1 MRWAWRRVLVLGAAT
16 AVAGCSGPASG
27 ETRVTTPEPRASAE
41 PAATRSGNGSGS
53 GLIVA
58 YEAGNHLH
66 RYGARVY
73 ADGRYEQFSTRRA
86 GEQPEWERY
95 EPFGERETEAIAGAV
110 DSALAARIPD
120 RISAGDPPP
129 PDAAT
134 AHVTLRDREIEIG
147 NWPKNAPAEI
157 QRVLDEIAEQRKR
170 PPAQSTWELWSRGAV
185 VALEV
190 GCDVGDVAVL
200 HALDDALFMTSA
212 APGDAP
218 EGDDPP
224 GGTPLVR
231 VTFAGRDGDDV
242 LSVFADGRRV
252 DRTADGETSER
263 RLGADQLAAV
273 RRALAATDWGALP
286 PRLC

>member
-1 MRWAWRRVLVLGAAT
+1 MARLGPCVLAAIAAI
-16 AVAGCSGPASG
+16 AVAGCGDTVWEEA
-27 ETRVTTPEPRASAE
+27 PERMPEAGA
-41 PAATRSGNGSGS
+41 GN

-73 ADGRYEQFSTRRA
+73 ADGRYEQFSTTHA
-86 GEQPEWERY
+86 GETPNWEPY
-95 EPFGERETEAIAGAV
+95 EPFGERETGAIADAV
-110 DSALAARIPD
+110 DAALGANLPD

-134 AHVTLRDREIEIG
+134 AHVTLRDREIEVG
-147 NWPKNAPAEI
+147 NWPKNAPAEL
-157 QRVLDEIAEQRKR
+157 QNVLDTIAEQRRR
-170 PPAQSTWELWSRGAV
+170 PPTPSTWELWSRGEV
-185 VALEV
+185 VTLEV
-190 GCDVGDVAVL
+190 GCDVGEVTAL
-200 HALDDALFMTSA
+200 RALDDALFMTSA

-218 EGDDPP
+218 AGDDPP
-224 GGTPLVR
+224 PETPLVR
-231 VTFAGRDGDDV
+231 VTFSGRDGDAV

-252 DRTADGETSER
+252 ERSAAGETTES
-263 RLGADQLAAV
+263 RLGDDQLAAV

>member
-1 MRWAWRRVLVLGAAT
+1 MLAAGAT
-16 AVAGCSGPASG
+16 MAVAGCGG
-27 ETRVTTPEPRASAE
+27 GTPEEAPVRTAESAD
-41 PAATRSGNGSGS
+41 
-53 GLIVA
+53 GLIVG

-73 ADGRYEQFSTRRA
+73 GDGRYEQFSTSQP
-86 GEQPEWERY
+86 GEAPRWEAF
-95 EPFGERETEAIAGAV
+95 EPFGERETDAIAEAV
-110 DSALAARIPD
+110 DAALAAGIPD

-134 AHVTLRDREIEIG
+134 GHVTLRDREIEVG
-147 NWPKNAPAEI
+147 NWPKNAPAEL
-157 QRVLDEIAEQRKR
+157 QRVLDTIAEQSRR
-170 PPAQSTWELWSRGAV
+170 PPTPSTWELWSRGAV
-185 VALEV
+185 VSFEL

-200 HALDDALFMTSA
+200 HALDDALFMKSA

-224 GGTPLVR
+224 EGTPLVR
-231 VTFAGRDGDDV
+231 VTFAGRDGDEV

-252 DRTADGETSER
+252 SRTADGQTDEDR
-263 RLGADQLAAV
+263 VGADRLAAV

-286 PRLC
+286 TRLC

>member
-1 MRWAWRRVLVLGAAT
+1 MRRAWRRVLLLGVAT
-16 AVAGCSGPASG
+16 ALAGCSGAS
-27 ETRVTTPEPRASAE
+27 EEAPVTSPEPRASAE
-41 PAATRSGNGSGS
+41 PAATGPGD

-86 GEQPEWERY
+86 GETPEWEDY
-95 EPFGERETEAIAGAV
+95 EPFGERATAAIAGAV
-110 DSALAARIPD
+110 DAALASGIPD

-134 AHVTLRDREIEIG
+134 AHVTLRDREVEIG
-147 NWPKNAPAEI
+147 NWPKNAPAEV

-170 PPAQSTWELWSRGAV
+170 PPARSTWELWSRGAV
-185 VALEV
+185 VVLEV

-200 HALDDALFMTSA
+200 HALDDALFMSTA
-212 APGDAP
+212 APGEAP
-218 EGDDPP
+218 AGDDPP
-224 GGTPLVR
+224 EDTPLVR
-231 VTFAGRDGDDV
+231 VTFSGRDGDDV

-252 DRTADGETSER
+252 ERTAAGETSER

-273 RRALAATDWGALP
+273 RRALADTDWGALP
-286 PRLC
+286 SRLC

>member
-1 MRWAWRRVLVLGAAT
+1 VT
-16 AVAGCSGPASG
+16 AIAGCSGGAS
-27 ETRVTTPEPRASAE
+27 EEAPVTTPEPRASAE
-41 PAATRSGNGSGS
+41 PAATGSGD

-95 EPFGERETEAIAGAV
+95 EPFGERATEAIAGAV
-110 DSALAARIPD
+110 DAALAARIPD

-147 NWPKNAPAEI
+147 NWPGNAPAEI
-157 QRVLDEIAEQRKR
+157 QRVLDAIAEQRKR
-170 PPAQSTWELWSRGAV
+170 PPTRSTWELWSRGAV

-200 HALDDALFMTSA
+200 HALDDALFMSAA
-212 APGDAP
+212 APGEAP
-218 EGDDPP
+218 AGDDPP
-224 GGTPLVR
+224 EGTPLVR
-231 VTFAGRDGDDV
+231 VTFSGREGDDV

-252 DRTADGETSER
+252 ERTAAGETSER

-273 RRALAATDWGALP
+273 RRALAVTDWGALP
-286 PRLC
+286 SRLC

>member
-1 MRWAWRRVLVLGAAT
+1 MRWAWRRVLALGAAT
-16 AVAGCSGPASG
+16 AIAGCSGGAS
-27 ETRVTTPEPRASAE
+27 EEAPVPEPCASAE
-41 PAATRSGNGSGS
+41 PAATRSGD

-95 EPFGERETEAIAGAV
+95 EPFGEQATEAIAGAV
-110 DSALAARIPD
+110 DAALAARIPD

-157 QRVLDEIAEQRKR
+157 QRVLDAIAEQRER
-170 PPAQSTWELWSRGAV
+170 PPTRSTWELWSRGAV

-190 GCDVGDVAVL
+190 GCDVGNVAVL
-200 HALDDALFMTSA
+200 HALDDALFMSAA
-212 APGDAP
+212 APGEAP
-218 EGDDPP
+218 AGDDPP
-224 GGTPLVR
+224 QGTPLVR
-231 VTFAGRDGDDV
+231 VTFSGRGGDDV

-252 DRTADGETSER
+252 ERTAAGETSER

-273 RRALAATDWGALP
+273 RRALAGTDWGALP
-286 PRLC
+286 SRLC